1 LTCLQGIHADG
12 KAAYIASQAPLPLTF
27 HDFWRMIWEQRV
39 EVIAMLTKLEEG
51 KVLKAHRYWPTKGTK
66 EYGDITVTLVSNK
79 SKHNDSYRVKVFTV
93 QRVRIYEGSRQ
104 QWM

>member
-1 LTCLQGIHADG
+1 
-12 KAAYIASQAPLPLTF
+12 
-27 HDFWRMIWEQRV
+27 MIWEQRV
-39 EVIAMLTKLEEG
+39 EIIAMLTKLEEG

-93 QRVRIYEGSRQ
+93 QRVRVEQKLWINFDFTYSILILLNFVL
-104 QWM
+104 

>member
-1 LTCLQGIHADG
+1 
-12 KAAYIASQAPLPLTF
+12 
-27 HDFWRMIWEQRV
+27 MIWEQRV

-104 QWM
+104 QWMWIISFLIQFCWIYGTKYIILSMLMVME